1 MLRRRCAHAASTRN
15 KDSNFFEAL
24 LFAHTAQLGAKRRF
38 HFYSAAMVIRI
49 ASAVLTLAGLLALIS
64 GGLFWIGLALNLMS
78 LHMLLGFVA
87 VAALWT
93 IGVAQAIAHRGS
105 WVIALCAVLV
115 GALTIAL
122 GFYQSSLMVG
132 PLHWVVEIT
141 HLILGILTIG
151 LGHMGAARYRK
162 ASAT

>member
-1 MLRRRCAHAASTRN
+1 
-15 KDSNFFEAL
+15 
-24 LFAHTAQLGAKRRF
+24 
-38 HFYSAAMVIRI
+38 MVIRI
-49 ASAVLTLAGLLALIS
+49 SSIVLTLAGLLALIS
-64 GGLFWIGLALNLMS
+64 GGLFWIGVALNLMS

-93 IGVAQAIAHRGS
+93 IGGAQAIAHGGS
-105 WVIALCAVLV
+105 WVIAVCAVLV

-132 PLHWVVEIT
+132 PLHWIIEIS

-151 LGHMGAARYRK
+151 LGHMSAARYRK
-162 ASAT
+162 ASAA